1 MANINLISARRAER
15 VRLTRVTRGLLAGI
29 AGTTVV
35 GFGAFSLLAFQLLA
49 VNAHF
54 GDVQAKLIKLRPILK
69 QIEADQAE
77 RAALQPKILTLT
89 EAQKKTQRWYDILEG
104 MKRAIPEETWLT
116 NLAVEKGAVDTPGAL
131 RLTGTTVSQTRVGE
145 TMYRLTQQPNYYK
158 KVDLRFTQT
167 NQVDT
172 HSEVAFEL
180 VAQLV
185 GTEPEKKKDDHNA
198 PKTN

>member
-49 VNAHF
+49 VNGRF
-54 GDVQAKLIKLRPILK
+54 GDVQAKLVKLRPILK

-77 RAALQPKILTLT
+77 RAVLQPKILTLT
-89 EAQKKTQRWYDILEG
+89 EAQKKTQRWFDILEG

-116 NLAVEKGAVDTPGAL
+116 NLAVEKGTADQPGAL

-167 NQVDT
+167 NQVET

-185 GTEPEKKKDDHNA
+185 GTEPEKKKEDPNA